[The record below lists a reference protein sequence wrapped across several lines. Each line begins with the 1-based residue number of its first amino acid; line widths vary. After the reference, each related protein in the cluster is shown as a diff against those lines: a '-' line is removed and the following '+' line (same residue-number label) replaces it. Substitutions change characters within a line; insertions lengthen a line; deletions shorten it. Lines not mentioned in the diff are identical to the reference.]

1 MAVLIRCSC
10 FLARPRFSQPQFYA
24 NNPKPLLPGKLA
36 CLSLKPDK
44 GVPLFKDTFDGSSEI
59 SSLLHCSK
67 CKEDM
72 HQRFPSLI
80 FVASNILMFSMPN
93 TALAETCE
101 TDNSVFNMP
110 VLLEVALIGAY
121 FYANDSI
128 FVVTYYKI
136 FLLLFVALVHMLYD
150 KGLVY

>member
-1 MAVLIRCSC
+1 
-10 FLARPRFSQPQFYA
+10 
-24 NNPKPLLPGKLA
+24 
-36 CLSLKPDK
+36 
-44 GVPLFKDTFDGSSEI
+44 
-59 SSLLHCSK
+59 
-67 CKEDM
+67 M

-121 FYANDSI
+121 FYGASLQRQGKYRDAIKYHLMVLAISEREGEDSEYRS
-128 FVVTYYKI
+128 FW
-136 FLLLFVALVHMLYD
+136 
-150 KGLVY
+150 GNC